1 MENGQAQADRLQRAS
16 KAPFFGAHNLIHG
29 LKALIPCWAWVSRGR
44 GFENREKM
52 MNEGQEKSPF
62 SDSLETEENGLGF
75 ENLNQRLQR
84 YAGAKS
90 RALDMADYIK
100 TEEVSNNENRK
111 LVKNWAIVHRIS
123 YSNITTPKTK

>member
-1 MENGQAQADRLQRAS
+1 
-16 KAPFFGAHNLIHG
+16 
-29 LKALIPCWAWVSRGR
+29 
-44 GFENREKM
+44 

-62 SDSLETEENGLGF
+62 SDSLATEENGLGF

-100 TEEVSNNENRK
+100 TEEVSNTEHRK
-111 LVKNWAIVHRIS
+111 LLKKQADCA
-123 YSNITTPKTK
+123 

>member
-1 MENGQAQADRLQRAS
+1 MKG
-16 KAPFFGAHNLIHG
+16 KKKP
-29 LKALIPCWAWVSRGR
+29 V
-44 GFENREKM
+44 
-52 MNEGQEKSPF
+52 

-100 TEEVSNNENRK
+100 TEK
-111 LVKNWAIVHRIS
+111 
-123 YSNITTPKTK
+123 